1 MIKFEIKNQ
10 KTGKKESYS
19 KELITMGEAENFYAW
34 MEKRESEA
42 KKDEPNVKKMR
53 QMEREFFVS
62 LFSEQGL
69 TEEDIL
75 NNMGTKQY
83 SKALEEVFQ
92 EISGEDGESEENEEQ
107 QEGKTENPSQ

>member
-1 MIKFEIKNQ
+1 LRNMSIHDSLPI
-10 KTGKKESYS
+10 
-19 KELITMGEAENFYAW
+19 LTMGEAENFYAW
-34 MEKRESEA
+34 KEKRESEA

-53 QMEREFFVS
+53 QMERGFFVS

-107 QEGKTENPSQ
+107 QEGKTEKPSQ